1 MQQTK
6 TAEVCVGL
14 EFGTLLQVQF
24 EGVGSA
30 KTSIIGIDRDK
41 CLIIKPPA
49 LVGIET
55 KLFKKNQTVVRYF
68 HEGMIFGFRCTLI
81 GFIKTPFPLLILSY
95 PDAAEQLNLRKHK
108 RLSCLLN
115 GQLLTDP
122 LAFKIVILDISD
134 SGCRFAVPD
143 PTGLDMLR
151 YGMGSI
157 ITITADMNKEIQET
171 VTFVARVQ
179 NLQRDDKGLIIGV
192 AFSQVTQQTDIHCL
206 EKLKRYFD
214 AARESLT
221 GEPN

>member
-1 MQQTK
+1 MLQTK

-24 EGVGSA
+24 EGLGSA

-122 LAFKIVILDISD
+122 LAVKIVILDISD

-143 PTGLDMLR
+143 PAGLDMLQH
-151 YGMGSI
+151 GMGST
-157 ITITADMNKEIQET
+157 ITITADMSKEIQET

-179 NLQRDDKGLIIGV
+179 NLQTDDKGLMIG
-192 AFSQVTQQTDIHCL
+192 AEFLKVTHQTDIHCL
-206 EKLKRYFD
+206 EKLKRYID
-214 AARESLT
+214 AAQESINF
-221 GEPN
+221 E

>member
-1 MQQTK
+1 MQQEK
-6 TAEVCVGL
+6 KADVCIGL
-14 EFGTLLQVQF
+14 EFGTLLNIQF
-24 EGVGSA
+24 EGAGSA
-30 KTSIIGIDRDK
+30 KTSVIGIDRDK

-68 HEGMIFGFRCTLI
+68 HDGTIFGFRCTLI
-81 GFIKTPFPLLILSY
+81 GFIKTPSPLLILSY

-122 LAFKIVILDISD
+122 LAVKIAILDISH

-151 YGMGSI
+151 YGMGST

-171 VTFVARVQ
+171 VTFVAKVQ
-179 NLQRDDKGLIIGV
+179 NLQRDKKGLMIGV
-192 AFSQVTQQTDIHCL
+192 EFSKVTEQTDIHCL

-214 AARESLT
+214 AAWESLT
-221 GEPN
+221 AEQN